1 MKTFL
6 LRHFSIVSIV
16 NFERVNMFQFINK
29 KVKATEKSKKIFSSS
44 FYKNPLM
51 KNL

>member
-1 MKTFL
+1 MTTFL

-29 KVKATEKSKKIFSSS
+29 KVKATEKLKKILF
-44 FYKNPLM
+44 F
-51 KNL
+51 